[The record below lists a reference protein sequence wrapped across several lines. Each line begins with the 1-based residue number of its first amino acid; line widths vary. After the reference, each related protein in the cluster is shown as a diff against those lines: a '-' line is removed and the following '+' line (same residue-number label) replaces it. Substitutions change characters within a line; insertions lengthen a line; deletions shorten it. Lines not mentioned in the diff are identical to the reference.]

1 MVKIISWNVNGFNS
15 PSMNV
20 MTTETK
26 KKRKNKEDIEKYILY
41 PEFNNESNLYKLI
54 TEYNPDII
62 CLSETRCQNFEQIN
76 NLLKN
81 EFEYNYNAWNIAERK
96 GYSGV
101 AVFSK
106 IKFYDLG
113 IIPGLEEDNQ
123 GRYNLLDFQD
133 FILINAYV
141 PNTGSFSKISD
152 NLTDKETYRKDV
164 WDINIKEY
172 LEKLKNKEIKKIND
186 L

>member
-62 CLSETRCQNFEQIN
+62 C
-76 NLLKN
+76 
-81 EFEYNYNAWNIAERK
+81 
-96 GYSGV
+96 
-101 AVFSK
+101 SK
-106 IKFYDLG
+106 Y
-113 IIPGLEEDNQ
+113 
-123 GRYNLLDFQD
+123 
-133 FILINAYV
+133 
-141 PNTGSFSKISD
+141 
-152 NLTDKETYRKDV
+152 
-164 WDINIKEY
+164 
-172 LEKLKNKEIKKIND
+172 
-186 L
+186 